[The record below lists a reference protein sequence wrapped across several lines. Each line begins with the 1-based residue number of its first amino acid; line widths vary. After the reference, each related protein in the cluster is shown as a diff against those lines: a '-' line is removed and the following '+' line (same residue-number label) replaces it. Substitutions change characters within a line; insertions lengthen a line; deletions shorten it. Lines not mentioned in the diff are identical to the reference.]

1 MSTTD
6 VVGTTDVVDEIEPGQ
21 YSLEEA
27 AELGVYDPASG
38 HVVAHEGLVI
48 FKACNGCGCSKK
60 ESTCV
65 VFVRRRREEL

>member
-1 MSTTD
+1 M
-6 VVGTTDVVDEIEPGQ
+6 
-21 YSLEEA
+21 EEA

>member
-1 MSTTD
+1 MRTPDTG
-6 VVGTTDVVDEIEPGQ
+6 VEIEPGQ

-27 AELGVYDPASG
+27 AALGVYDVVSG

-65 VFVRRRREEL
+65 VFVRRRREGL